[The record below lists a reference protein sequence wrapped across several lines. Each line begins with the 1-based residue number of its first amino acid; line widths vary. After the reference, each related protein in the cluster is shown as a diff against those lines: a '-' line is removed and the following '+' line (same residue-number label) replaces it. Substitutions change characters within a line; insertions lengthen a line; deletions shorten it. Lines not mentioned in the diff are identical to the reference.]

1 MGLWTVWAVLAPS
14 KAGEGNALSRRNKPA
29 RRGADTQQILAS
41 VVRTARQRQLDP
53 RALFTTMLCAPEPVV
68 PEALALPPPA

>member
-1 MGLWTVWAVLAPS
+1 MGPGPQRDPRDV
-14 KAGEGNALSRRNKPA
+14 RRIEHLE
-29 RRGADTQQILAS
+29 RADTQQILAS